1 MNGQHVRNGSVSSR
15 IQIDVDIVVHTIQ
28 LLCNSS
34 QFSVKYS
41 FVESGIP
48 MSHETTARDIR
59 GGHPRHTCHTF
70 HTCHTCHTCHILAI
84 LAILATYLAILA
96 IYLQV
101 LAILA
106 ILAGIAT
113 TLFDRCSKPLARLV
127 LQRAGPPFGGIH
139 LVCKCCLGSAHTRS
153 KTNFQGF
160 DPAQEPV

>member
-84 LAILATYLAILA
+84 LAILAILSHTSHILASTCHTLAILA
-96 IYLQV
+96 MFQ
-101 LAILA
+101 
-106 ILAGIAT
+106 AT
-113 TLFDRCSKPLARLV
+113 PRLV